1 MPSEIRKIATFLEID
16 INDENWPSILEYCSF
31 EWMKQNA
38 TKSVPLVGAAWNGGA
53 KIFINKRVNG
63 RWVDT
68 LSAADSQKYEER
80 AELELGKECAEWLK
94 YGGQPFSK
102 R

>member
-31 EWMKQNA
+31 EWIKQNA
-38 TKSVPLVGAAWNGGA
+38 TKSVPLAGAAWDGGA
-53 KIFINKRVNG
+53 KIFINKGVNG

-68 LSAADSQKYEER
+68 LSDTDSQEYEER
-80 AELELGKECAEWLK
+80 AELELSKECAELLK
-94 YGGQPFSK
+94 YGD
-102 R
+102 